1 MKARIKATGEIVNLP
16 DNENIMVEVRDN
28 YGGRIIKYSINEL
41 EIIDE
46 NSDMPSEQRM
56 RYELIKYAM
65 PSLIESKYRTSNAV
79 PNIVKDTLEIIDEV
93 IKQLKEYDN
102 E

>member
-1 MKARIKATGEIVNLP
+1 MKARIKATGQIVNIS
-16 DNENIMVEVRDN
+16 DNEKIRIDAYDN
-28 YGGRIIKYSINEL
+28 YGDRIKYNIGEL
-41 EIIDE
+41 EIINE
-46 NSDMPSEQRM
+46 TSDIPSEQRM

-93 IKQLKEYDN
+93 IKQLKERNN